1 MLASH
6 HRPPRRLAR
15 RDRRIGANFHL
26 RPAFCSSRSTVAF
39 RPDPSPSW
47 KAYRLGLLPRAQRV
61 RKRLHR
67 INRKP
72 DRSLR
77 SGFPRLHL
85 NSIRFPTRKA
95 RTVESKSDWRDF
107 LGGTMDFQQLLF
119 RPTSS
124 LYRTPRS
131 NLYLCG
137 ASTPPGGGVHGMAG
151 YHALRRHLRIGM
163 VNLQLV
169 KLCLDRPGLRKGEPR
184 AGSAA
189 RRVTRFAPQYSSD
202 IGGHDSRLHPVR
214 LISCC

>member
-6 HRPPRRLAR
+6 HRPPWRLAR

-26 RPAFCSSRSTVAF
+26 RPAFCSSRSTFAF

-85 NSIRFPTRKA
+85 NSIRFPARKA
-95 RTVESKSDWRDF
+95 RTVESKSDWRGVF
-107 LGGTMDFQQLLF
+107 IAPPEVLSASLPP
-119 RPTSS
+119 PTAA
-124 LYRTPRS
+124 LP
-131 NLYLCG
+131 
-137 ASTPPGGGVHGMAG
+137 
-151 YHALRRHLRIGM
+151 HATVYPLPL
-163 VNLQLV
+163 
-169 KLCLDRPGLRKGEPR
+169 
-184 AGSAA
+184 
-189 RRVTRFAPQYSSD
+189 
-202 IGGHDSRLHPVR
+202 
-214 LISCC
+214 